1 MQVDS
6 TSGSMTDSLQARV
19 GQNPE
24 HALLLS
30 EHRRL
35 EKGRK
40 QLENQVILFLLK
52 KILSTGFFIDSF
64 AFGAWPSLTHCCVQ
78 DNSVA

>member
-1 MQVDS
+1 MDS
-6 TSGSMTDSLQARV
+6 TAGSITESLQARV

-24 HALLLS
+24 HAQLLS

-40 QLENQVILFLLK
+40 ELESQV
-52 KILSTGFFIDSF
+52 SVSGFRVLELGTICLC
-64 AFGAWPSLTHCCVQ
+64 A
-78 DNSVA
+78 